1 MVKEKTVLLNKS
13 TLSPGI
19 FHIVKES
26 DMYIKS
32 LIYEDQSTDWKLEL
46 VEFKPLTLLVG
57 VSGVGKTQIL
67 KALLNLKKISRG
79 KSLNGVKWDIEF
91 TTDSGHNC
99 KWSGAFE
106 KKGFISEFIS
116 ELFDIEDEEDN
127 PFIDNEHL
135 FINDN
140 LIIKRNKNGIFFNSK
155 KTVKLSQEE
164 SAIFLL
170 KEEDQIKDIYN
181 DFKKILFDDNTGNTP
196 KLERFSFD
204 PEIDSKYKKY
214 KSLKSIRNSNE
225 NIKTKLCLL
234 HKNQTKS
241 FQEIA
246 TAFTEIFTNVED
258 LKIEPISNNKKLPV
272 FFRETPFIQ
281 IKEKNITHWIDEF
294 KISSG
299 MLRTLMHIAEL
310 YLCANDTVI
319 LIDEFENSLG
329 INCINQVTRSILDS
343 ERNLQFIITSHH
355 PYIINDI
362 GFSHW
367 KIVTRKGSVVTII
380 DAEKFGIGKSKH
392 QAFTQLA
399 NLTAYSEG
407 IDS

>member
-1 MVKEKTVLLNKS
+1 
-13 TLSPGI
+13 
-19 FHIVKES
+19 
-26 DMYIKS
+26 MYIKS

-46 VEFKPLTLLVG
+46 IEFKPLTLLVG
-57 VSGVGKTQIL
+57 VTGVGKTQIL
-67 KALLNLKKISRG
+67 KALLNLKRISRG
-79 KSLNGVKWDIEF
+79 KSLNGLKWEIEF
-91 TTDSGHNC
+91 ITGTGHNY

-106 KKGFISEFIS
+106 NKGFISEFIS
-116 ELFDIEDEEDN
+116 EIIDDEDEKDN
-127 PFIDNEHL
+127 PSINNEQLFIDGALVIERNSEA
-135 FINDN
+135 
-140 LIIKRNKNGIFFNSK
+140 IIFNKE
-155 KTVKLSQEE
+155 KTVKLPQQE
-164 SAIFLL
+164 SVISLL
-170 KEEDQIKDIYN
+170 KEEDQIKDIYD
-181 DFKKILFDDNTGNTP
+181 DFKKILFDDNAGNSSRF
-196 KLERFSFD
+196 ERFGFD
-204 PEIDSKYKKY
+204 NEIELKSKKY
-214 KSLKSIRNSNE
+214 KSLKAIRNSDE

-234 HKNQTKS
+234 YKNQKNS
-241 FQEIA
+241 FEEIVNV
-246 TAFTEIFTNVED
+246 FVDIFQHVENI
-258 LKIEPISNNKKLPV
+258 KIEPISNDYKRLPI
-272 FFRETPFIQ
+272 FFRKLPFIQ
-281 IKEKNITHWIDEF
+281 IKEKNVSHWIDEF

-310 YLCANDTVI
+310 YLCADNTVI

-329 INCINQVTRSILDS
+329 INCINQITQSILAS

-367 KIVTRKGSVVTII
+367 KIVTRKGGVVKAI